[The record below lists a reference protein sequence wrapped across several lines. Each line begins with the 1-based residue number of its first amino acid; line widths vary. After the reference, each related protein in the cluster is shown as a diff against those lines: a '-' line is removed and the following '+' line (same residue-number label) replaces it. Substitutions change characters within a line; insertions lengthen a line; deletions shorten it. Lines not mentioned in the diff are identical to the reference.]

1 MVYLQF
7 GKLAAQMQSFSAWP
21 ASSNQDAHDL
31 SDAGFFYTGEV
42 LYKQKPPYY
51 RNTYFVEKPA
61 NKNCFCYSRKVYT
74 ICFHCGIALKD
85 GNVTYSAWQVHAI
98 WSPKCLYALHIKT
111 MHSYQS
117 LLLEQS
123 NVQRVWFWY
132 SCSNFV

>member
-51 RNTYFVEKPA
+51 RNTYFIEKPA
-61 NKNCFCYSRKVYT
+61 NKKLFLLQQKKSTQSVS
-74 ICFHCGIALKD
+74 IA
-85 GNVTYSAWQVHAI
+85 V
-98 WSPKCLYALHIKT
+98 
-111 MHSYQS
+111 
-117 LLLEQS
+117 LL
-123 NVQRVWFWY
+123 
-132 SCSNFV
+132 